1 MQDSLNGRAAHRAD
15 IQTRAMQDMAAMGV
29 DADFIDQLVDRFYTN
44 IQKHPALGPVFEQK
58 LAGQWDEHLAR
69 MKNFWSAIA
78 FKTGAYGGKPVQAH
92 QGVSGMTPDL
102 FPQWLVLFSE
112 TLHALSPTPEAHAW
126 FMASAERIARSLTIA
141 LFYNPAMDDPA
152 LRKT

>member
-1 MQDSLNGRAAHRAD
+1 MQDNLNGRAAHRAD
-15 IQTRAMQDMAAMGV
+15 IQARAIQDMAAMGV
-29 DADFIDQLVDRFYTN
+29 DSAFIDQLVDRFYGN

-58 LAGQWDEHLAR
+58 LAGAWDAHLVK
-69 MKNFWSAIA
+69 MKSFWAAIA

-102 FPQWLVLFSE
+102 FVQWLALFSK
-112 TLHALSPTPEAHAW
+112 TLDSIAPTPEAHAW
-126 FMASAERIARSLTIA
+126 FMASAERIARSLTLA